1 MLNVPDFKV
10 GDSLTLQKIV
20 TDTDTALNYGSGQ
33 LENLLSTPSLVALMI
48 EASVKLLDRKLP
60 EGYIT
65 VGKMAQ
71 VVHEK
76 PSLLGDTVSV
86 KVEITGFDGSRIQ
99 ILMTAYDEFGQIGVG
114 SHERYIV
121 NKASLLKRAAERE
134 EYISR
139 SDY

>member
-1 MLNVPDFKV
+1 MLNIPEFKL
-10 GDSLTLQKIV
+10 GDTLTLQKLV
-20 TDTDTALNYGSGQ
+20 TDADTALNYGSGQ

-48 EASVKLLDRKLP
+48 EASVKLLDPKLP
-60 EGYIT
+60 DGYIT

-86 KVEITGFDGSRIQ
+86 KVEITHFDGTRIQ
-99 ILMTAYDEFGQIGVG
+99 LIMTAFDEFGQIGVG

-121 NKASLLKRAAERE
+121 NKASLLKRASERE
-134 EYISR
+134 EVLSR
-139 SDY
+139 GDY

>member
-1 MLNVPDFKV
+1 MNIPNFKI
-10 GDSLTLQKIV
+10 GDSLTLQKVV

-48 EASVKLLDRKLP
+48 EASVKLLDSKLE
-60 EGYIT
+60 EGYIS

-114 SHERYIV
+114 SHERYVV

-134 EYISR
+134 DYISR
-139 SDY
+139 ADY

>member
-48 EASVKLLDRKLP
+48 EASVKLLDPKLP
-60 EGYIT
+60 EGFIT

-86 KVEITGFDGSRIQ
+86 KVEVTGFDGSRVQ

-114 SHERYIV
+114 SHERYAV

-139 SDY
+139 ADY